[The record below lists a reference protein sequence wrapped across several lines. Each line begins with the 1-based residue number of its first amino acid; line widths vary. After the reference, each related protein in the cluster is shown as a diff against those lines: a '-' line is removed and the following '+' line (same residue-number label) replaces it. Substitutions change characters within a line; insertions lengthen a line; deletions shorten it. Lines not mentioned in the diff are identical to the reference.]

1 MKTIDLLFT
10 VDEGEEV
17 FVELNYE
24 PIPND
29 PDNSKIKTQLLK
41 KAIDRL
47 IDFGF
52 EDVVFQGWYS
62 VEQAEMM
69 GLDTY

>member
-1 MKTIDLLFT
+1 MKTVDLLFT

-17 FVELNYE
+17 FVELDYE

-29 PDNSKIKTQLLK
+29 PDHSKIKAHLLK

-47 IDFGF
+47 MDFGL

>member
-1 MKTIDLLFT
+1 MKTIDLMFT
-10 VDEGEEV
+10 INEEEEV
-17 FVELNYE
+17 FVELDYE

-29 PDNSKIKTQLLK
+29 PDNSKIKAQLLK
-41 KAIDRL
+41 RAIDRL
-47 IDFGF
+47 TDFGI

>member
-1 MKTIDLLFT
+1 MKTVDLMFT
-10 VDEGEEV
+10 INEEEEV
-17 FVELNYE
+17 FVELDYE

-29 PDNSKIKTQLLK
+29 PDKSKIKTELLK
-41 KAIDRL
+41 RAIDRL
-47 IDFGF
+47 NSFGI
-52 EDVVFQGWYS
+52 EDIEFQGWYS

>member
-1 MKTIDLLFT
+1 MKTIDLMFT
-10 VDEGEEV
+10 INEEEEV
-17 FVELNYE
+17 FVELDYE

-29 PDNSKIKTQLLK
+29 PDNSKIKAQLLK
-41 KAIDRL
+41 RAIDRL
-47 IDFGF
+47 TDFGI

-62 VEQAEMM
+62 VEQAEQM

>member
-1 MKTIDLLFT
+1 MKTVDLLFT

-17 FVELNYE
+17 FVELNYK

-29 PDNSKIKTQLLK
+29 TDHSKIKTQLLK

-47 IDFGF
+47 TDFGF
-52 EDVVFQGWYS
+52 EDIVFQGWYS